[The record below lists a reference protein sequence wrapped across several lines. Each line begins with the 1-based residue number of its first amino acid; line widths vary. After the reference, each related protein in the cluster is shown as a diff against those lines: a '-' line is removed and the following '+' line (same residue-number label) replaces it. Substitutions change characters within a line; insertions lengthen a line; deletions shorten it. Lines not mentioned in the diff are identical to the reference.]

1 MDVVNCYSS
10 HMRINR
16 LLQSVICL
24 LGIIMILPISAA
36 NSAGYESSTPAPT
49 ATTPTSTPTTSA
61 TPVKTVATE
70 LTRVNSLLAKKDYK
84 AARTALLLLDKEF
97 TNNADINNLLG
108 FSSRK
113 LKDYRASATYY
124 TKALRINPNHLGAL
138 EYQGELFV
146 TTNKIAAA
154 KKNLK
159 TLERLCGLNCTEYK
173 DLKKA
178 IGSR

>member
-1 MDVVNCYSS
+1 MGKSLPAV
-10 HMRINR
+10 IG
-16 LLQSVICL
+16 LLSL
-24 LGIIMILPISAA
+24 SLILPASTAY
-36 NSAGYESSTPAPT
+36 SAGYEPTTPAPAAPAAASPT
-49 ATTPTSTPTTSA
+49 PSATTSPTPVA
-61 TPVKTVATE
+61 APVKTVATE
-70 LTRVNSLLAKKDYK
+70 LTRINSILYK
-84 AARTALLLLDKEF
+84 NDFRAARTALLTLDKEF
-97 TNNADINNLLG
+97 ANNADINNLLG

-146 TTNKIAAA
+146 TTKKIAAA
-154 KKNLK
+154 KRNLK
-159 TLERLCGLNCTEYK
+159 KLERLCGVDCKEYK